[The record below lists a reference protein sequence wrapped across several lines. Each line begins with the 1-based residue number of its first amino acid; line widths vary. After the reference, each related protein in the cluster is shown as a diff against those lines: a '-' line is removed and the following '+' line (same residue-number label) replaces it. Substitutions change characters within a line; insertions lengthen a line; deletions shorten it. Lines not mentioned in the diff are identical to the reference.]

1 MDTAQS
7 RAGLGVLLVEDSPRI
22 AERMREL
29 LEQEGACVLA
39 TVEDEAAAIRALR
52 ELPVE
57 LLILDLQ
64 LKVGTGFGVLEA
76 IGASR
81 PPTIVMTNYALPQYR
96 ERARQ
101 LGVEHFLNKAM
112 DFERLSQIVA
122 ELRARHEGMLGHDG
136 AGLGGQGRGGNDS

>member
-1 MDTAQS
+1 M
-7 RAGLGVLLVEDSPRI
+7 
-22 AERMREL
+22 
-29 LEQEGACVLA
+29 LA
-39 TVEDEAAAIRALR
+39 TVHDAPSAIKALR

-76 IGASR
+76 VGANR

-101 LGVEHFLNKAM
+101 LGVKHFLNKAM
-112 DFERLSQIVA
+112 DFERLPDIVA
-122 ELRARHEGMLGHDG
+122 EIRT
-136 AGLGGQGRGGNDS
+136 AG